1 MEAIYEY
8 IYLQFIHFCYSDENE
23 MNFHKCKKNLPCVKS
38 ELANN

>member
-1 MEAIYEY
+1 MNT
-8 IYLQFIHFCYSDENE
+8 FICNLFIFCYSDENE